1 MSRFSHK
8 KKFLLVSLNA
18 KMPYRRRGGRRNY
31 RRRSRRTSRSSRL
44 RYIKRRKGA
53 HSQSR
58 QIASLER
65 RVNQLDK
72 ESTQY
77 AQFSTVPENAAGA
90 TGLPLPDGDFNV
102 SCLIKP
108 AGWNPIF
115 QSWVITGENAAFT
128 PNKMKITSCDL
139 QFVFSPK
146 NSTTALTPRIVRV
159 WLLKLKKETAMET
172 LQASNQMTSAG
183 FNALDDKYVYKTTTG
198 GGLDTMVKFNPAAFD
213 VKQYREFTVANIIQE
228 TADDLGDTDVGVT
241 NTADALK
248 RVRMFH
254 TMGNEF
260 KVPQGGVRAMTE
272 ADVMPLD
279 RWYVVTHVGG
289 FGADGDNQVRM
300 DTNWFLNSKMYV

>member
-1 MSRFSHK
+1 
-8 KKFLLVSLNA
+8 
-18 KMPYRRRGGRRNY
+18 MPYRRRGSRRNY
-31 RRRSRRTSRSSRL
+31 RRRSRRPSRL

-53 HSQSR
+53 RAQSR

-65 RVNQLDK
+65 RVTQLDK

-90 TGLPLPDGDFNV
+90 TGLPLPDGQFNV

-108 AGWNPIF
+108 GSWNAIF
-115 QSWVITGENAAFT
+115 QSWVLTGENAAFT
-128 PNKMKITSCDL
+128 PNKMKVTSADL

-146 NSTTALTPRIVRV
+146 DSLTALTPRIVRV

-172 LQASNQMTSAG
+172 LQASNQMNSAG
-183 FNALDDKYVYKTTTG
+183 FNALDDKYIYKTTTG
-198 GGLDTMVKFNPAAFD
+198 GGLETMVKFNPAAFD
-213 VKQYREFTVANIIQE
+213 IKQYREFTLANIVQE
-228 TADDLGDTDVGVT
+228 TADDVGDTDIPVT

-248 RVRMFH
+248 RVRMFQ

-260 KVPQGGVRAMTE
+260 KVPQGGVRAMQE

-289 FGADGDNQVRM
+289 FGADSDNQVRM